1 MDPNTKQQA
10 AMTGT
15 VTTVQVGT
23 CRGPGVL
30 LITSHRASSNFPVI
44 TLWEMRKLQLEG
56 K

>member
-1 MDPNTKQQA
+1 MKQQA

-23 CRGPGVL
+23 CQGPGIL
-30 LITSHRASSNFPVI
+30 LITSHRASSNFLVT
-44 TLWEMRKLQLEG
+44 TLWEMRKLRLEG